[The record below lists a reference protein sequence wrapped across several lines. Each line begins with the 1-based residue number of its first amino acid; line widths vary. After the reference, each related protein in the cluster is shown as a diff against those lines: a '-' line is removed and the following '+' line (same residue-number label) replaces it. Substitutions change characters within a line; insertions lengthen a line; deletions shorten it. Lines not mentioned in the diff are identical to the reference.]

1 MSVDYKMSCLEFQ
14 APYPG
19 KRGWCL
25 SQWPHSRSASDTWET
40 SQETQLAP
48 FIFISLIWMERWWI
62 SWKIPALWCVLGS
75 SGKQWV
81 SVATRL
87 TGRQQVPLDRV
98 LECQNLHCTISMPA
112 SWGVS
117 GVSLLM
123 LHDTSCIQVCSYTH
137 LGLYKTTSNNKQ
149 AKEVI
154 LA

>member
-25 SQWPHSRSASDTWET
+25 SQWPHSRSASNTWET

-75 SGKQWV
+75 SRKQWV

-112 SWGVS
+112 MPRGFPCWCSMI
-117 GVSLLM
+117 LLAYKYA
-123 LHDTSCIQVCSYTH
+123 HTH
-137 LGLYKTTSNNKQ
+137 TWVYIKPPQIISRPK
-149 AKEVI
+149 K
-154 LA
+154 